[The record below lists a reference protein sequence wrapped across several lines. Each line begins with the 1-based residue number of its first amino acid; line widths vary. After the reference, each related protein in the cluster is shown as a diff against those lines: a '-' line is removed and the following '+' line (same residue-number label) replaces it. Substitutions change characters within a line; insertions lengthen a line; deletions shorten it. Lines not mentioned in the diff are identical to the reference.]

1 MYENELEDI
10 IEAVNEMKAQKRAQD
25 LAVQQEGA
33 VNANGAEAEAQASQ
47 DALSPASFAP
57 DPIASGALNSTS
69 APDIASSNA
78 QNFTS
83 LDTKNSTS
91 RFVSSDALNSALDR
105 YRSSSMASKSSAP
118 TSVEFAADATLKKSV
133 VKDENFT
140 FSSEENFK
148 NSDLAGGEN
157 SVTSVSLGGENFIYP
172 ASASSKNSTNSTF
185 ANDEILKSFAA
196 KFDESL
202 RDLSGIA
209 GEIYDSL
216 GSDMNGFVSTQS
228 RDANM
233 VQNSVKS
240 KDFELALNSTDD
252 DSQSEQDLTPRILG
266 AHFKELRNDD
276 FGPGSDFKENEAD
289 DYFGTAHSKKQDL
302 ASLQAQN
309 SAALEIRNA
318 ATRQQNF
325 VSQPQNFTI
334 PGVRDDELATPQL
347 RNSAAQDMQAESF
360 ASYGAQNSALHQP
373 EEARHLGAARQ
384 PQVGDKSKYLTNA
397 DFKISSEAEFLSA
410 IKERIL
416 VLFEG
421 LNAFEKGDLNARVEL
436 NLKFMEF
443 LLASIE
449 NRLENL
455 SK

>member
-25 LAVQQEGA
+25 LAAQQEGA
-33 VNANGAEAEAQASQ
+33 VNANSAEAEAQASQ
-47 DALSPASFAP
+47 DALSPASFTP
-57 DPIASGALNSTS
+57 DPIASGALNSAS
-69 APDIASSNA
+69 ALDIASSNA

-105 YRSSSMASKSSAP
+105 SNALARKSSAP
-118 TSVEFAADATLKKSV
+118 SGVEFAADATLKKSA

-148 NSDLAGGEN
+148 NSDLTGGQN
-157 SVTSVSLGGENFIYP
+157 SAASASLNGENFKNS
-172 ASASSKNSTNSTF
+172 ASASGKNSANSTF
-185 ANDEILKSFAA
+185 ANDEILKNSAA
-196 KFDESL
+196 KFDESF

-216 GSDMNGFVSTQS
+216 GSDMNGFASPQS

-233 VQNSVKS
+233 AQSSSES
-240 KDFELALNSTDD
+240 KDFELVLNSTDD

-266 AHFKELRNDD
+266 AHFKELSNDD

-289 DYFGTAHSKKQDL
+289 DYFGTTYSKKQDFS
-302 ASLQAQN
+302 SLQAQN
-309 SAALEIRNA
+309 SVALNIRNA
-318 ATRQQNF
+318 AVQQQNF
-325 VSQPQNFTI
+325 VSQPQNFTM

-347 RNSAAQDMQAESF
+347 RNSAKQDMQAGGF
-360 ASYGAQNSALHQP
+360 ASYGAQNSATCQP

-384 PQVGDKSKYLTNA
+384 AGYKSKYLANA

>member
-25 LAVQQEGA
+25 LAVQQERA
-33 VNANGAEAEAQASQ
+33 ANVNSAEAEAQASQ
-47 DALSPASFAP
+47 DTLSPASFTP
-57 DPIASGALNSTS
+57 DPIASGALNFAS
-69 APDIASSNA
+69 APNIASSNA

-91 RFVSSDALNSALDR
+91 RLVSSDALNSALDR
-105 YRSSSMASKSSAP
+105 SNPMASKSSAP
-118 TSVEFAADATLKKSV
+118 SGAEFAVDATLKKSAA
-133 VKDENFT
+133 KDENFT
-140 FSSEENFK
+140 FSGEENFK
-148 NSDLAGGEN
+148 NSDLTSSEN
-157 SVTSVSLGGENFIYP
+157 SVASVSLNGENFINS
-172 ASASSKNSTNSTF
+172 ASASGKNSTNSTF
-185 ANDEILKSFAA
+185 ASDEILKSSAA
-196 KFDESL
+196 KFDESF

-216 GSDMNGFVSTQS
+216 GSDMNGFASPQS
-228 RDANM
+228 RDASIA
-233 VQNSVKS
+233 QSSAES

-252 DSQSEQDLTPRILG
+252 GFQSKQDLTPRILG
-266 AHFKELRNDD
+266 AHFKELSNDD
-276 FGPGSDFKENEAD
+276 FGPGSDFKENEVD
-289 DYFGTAHSKKQDL
+289 DYFSTAHSKKQDFS
-302 ASLQAQN
+302 SLQAQN
-309 SAALEIRNA
+309 SAALNIHNA
-318 ATRQQNF
+318 AVQQQNF

-347 RNSAAQDMQAESF
+347 RNSAAQDMQAGSF
-360 ASYGAQNSALHQP
+360 ASSGAKNSAVRQP

-384 PQVGDKSKYLTNA
+384 AGDKSKYLANA

>member
-25 LAVQQEGA
+25 LAAQQEGA
-33 VNANGAEAEAQASQ
+33 VNANSAEAEAQTSQ
-47 DALSPASFAP
+47 YALSPTSFAP
-57 DPIASGALNSTS
+57 VPIAPDALNSIS
-69 APDIASSNA
+69 APDIASPNA

-83 LDTKNSTS
+83 LDTKNFTS
-91 RFVSSDALNSALDR
+91 RFVSSDALNSSLDR
-105 YRSSSMASKSSAP
+105 SNALARRNSAHSS
-118 TSVEFAADATLKKSV
+118 TEFAADATLKKSA

-140 FSSEENFK
+140 FFSEENFK

-157 SVTSVSLGGENFIYP
+157 SVASVSLNGENFINST
-172 ASASSKNSTNSTF
+172 SASSKDSANSTF
-185 ANDEILKSFAA
+185 ANDGILKSSAA
-196 KFDESL
+196 KFDESF

-216 GSDMNGFVSTQS
+216 GSDMNGFASPQS
-228 RDANM
+228 RDASIA
-233 VQNSVKS
+233 QSSAES

-252 DSQSEQDLTPRILG
+252 DSQSKQDLTPRILG
-266 AHFKELRNDD
+266 AHFKELSNDN

-325 VSQPQNFTI
+325 VSQSQNFTM
-334 PGVRDDELATPQL
+334 PGVRGDELATPQL
-347 RNSAAQDMQAESF
+347 RNSTAQDMQAGGF
-360 ASYGAQNSALHQP
+360 ASSGAKNSATCHP
-373 EEARHLGAARQ
+373 EAARHLGAARQ
-384 PQVGDKSKYLTNA
+384 AGDKSKYLANT

>member
-10 IEAVNEMKAQKRAQD
+10 IEAVNEMKVQKRAQD

-33 VNANGAEAEAQASQ
+33 VNASSTEAGSQASQ

-57 DPIASGALNSTS
+57 DPIAPDALNSTS
-69 APDIASSNA
+69 APDIASSNV

-91 RFVSSDALNSALDR
+91 RFVSSDALNSTLDCSNFM
-105 YRSSSMASKSSAP
+105 SSNSSAP
-118 TSVEFAADATLKKSV
+118 SGAEFAADTILKKSA

-140 FSSEENFK
+140 FSGEENFK
-148 NSDLAGGEN
+148 NSDLTSSEN
-157 SVTSVSLGGENFIYP
+157 SVVSVSLNGGNFINSI
-172 ASASSKNSTNSTF
+172 SASGKNFANTTF
-185 ANDEILKSFAA
+185 ANDEILKSSAA
-196 KFDESL
+196 KFDESF

-216 GSDMNGFVSTQS
+216 GSDMNGFISPQS
-228 RDANM
+228 RDTSIPRSSA
-233 VQNSVKS
+233 KS

-252 DSQSEQDLTPRILG
+252 DSQSKQDLTPRILG
-266 AHFKELRNDD
+266 AYFKELSNDD
-276 FGPGSDFKENEAD
+276 FGPGSDFKENEVD
-289 DYFGTAHSKKQDL
+289 DYFSTAHSKKQDL

-309 SAALEIRNA
+309 FAALEIRNA
-318 ATRQQNF
+318 AVQQQNF
-325 VSQPQNFTI
+325 VSQPQNFTT
-334 PGVRDDELATPQL
+334 PEVRDDELATPQL
-347 RNSAAQDMQAESF
+347 RNSAKQDVQAGSF
-360 ASYGAQNSALHQP
+360 ASYGAQNSALRQP

-384 PQVGDKSKYLTNA
+384 AGDKSKYLANT

>member
-10 IEAVNEMKAQKRAQD
+10 IEAVNEMKVQKRAQD

-33 VNANGAEAEAQASQ
+33 VNASSTEAGSQASQ

-57 DPIASGALNSTS
+57 DPIAPDALNSTS
-69 APDIASSNA
+69 APDIASSNV

-91 RFVSSDALNSALDR
+91 RFVSSDALNSTLD
-105 YRSSSMASKSSAP
+105 YSNSMASKSS
-118 TSVEFAADATLKKSV
+118 TYSSTEFAADTILKKSA

-140 FSSEENFK
+140 FSGEENFK
-148 NSDLAGGEN
+148 NSDLTSSEN
-157 SVTSVSLGGENFIYP
+157 SVVSVSLNGGNFINSI
-172 ASASSKNSTNSTF
+172 SASGKNSTNSTF
-185 ANDEILKSFAA
+185 INDEILKSSAA

-216 GSDMNGFVSTQS
+216 GSDMNGFASPQS
-228 RDANM
+228 RDASIA
-233 VQNSVKS
+233 QSSAES

-266 AHFKELRNDD
+266 AHFKELSNDD
-276 FGPGSDFKENEAD
+276 FGPGSDFKENEVD
-289 DYFGTAHSKKQDL
+289 DYFSTAHSKKQDL

-309 SAALEIRNA
+309 SAALNIRNA
-318 ATRQQNF
+318 AVQQQNF
-325 VSQPQNFTI
+325 VSQPQNFTT
-334 PGVRDDELATPQL
+334 PRVRGDELATPQL
-347 RNSAAQDMQAESF
+347 RNSAKQDMQAGSL
-360 ASYGAQNSALHQP
+360 ASSGAQNSALRQP

-384 PQVGDKSKYLTNA
+384 AGDKSKYLANA

-421 LNAFEKGDLNARVEL
+421 LNAFDRGDLNARVEL

>member
-25 LAVQQEGA
+25 LTAQQERA
-33 VNANGAEAEAQASQ
+33 ANANSAEAEAQASQ
-47 DALSPASFAP
+47 DALSPTSFAP
-57 DPIASGALNSTS
+57 DPIAPDALNSTS

-83 LDTKNSTS
+83 LDTKNFTS
-91 RFVSSDALNSALDR
+91 RFVSSDALNSAFDH
-105 YRSSSMASKSSAP
+105 SNSMASKSSAP
-118 TSVEFAADATLKKSV
+118 SSVEFAADATLKKSA

-148 NSDLAGGEN
+148 NFDLAGGQN
-157 SVTSVSLGGENFIYP
+157 SVASVSLGGENFI
-172 ASASSKNSTNSTF
+172 NSTSTSGKDSANSTF
-185 ANDEILKSFAA
+185 ANDGILKSSVA
-196 KFDESL
+196 KFDESF

-216 GSDMNGFVSTQS
+216 GSDMSGFVSPQS
-228 RDANM
+228 RDASM
-233 VQNSVKS
+233 AQSSAES

-266 AHFKELRNDD
+266 ARFKELSNDD
-276 FGPGSDFKENEAD
+276 FGPGSDFKENEAN
-289 DYFGTAHSKKQDL
+289 DYFGTAHSKKQDFS
-302 ASLQAQN
+302 SLQAQN
-309 SAALEIRNA
+309 SAALNIRNVA
-318 ATRQQNF
+318 AQQQNF
-325 VSQPQNFTI
+325 VSQPQNFTMS
-334 PGVRDDELATPQL
+334 GVRGDELATPQL
-347 RNSAAQDMQAESF
+347 RNSAKQDMQAGSF
-360 ASYGAQNSALHQP
+360 ASYGAKNSATCQP

-384 PQVGDKSKYLTNA
+384 PQAGDKSKYLANA

-421 LNAFEKGDLNARVEL
+421 LNAFDRGDLNARVEL

>member
-47 DALSPASFAP
+47 DALSPASFTP

-91 RFVSSDALNSALDR
+91 RFVSSDALNSAFDH
-105 YRSSSMASKSSAP
+105 SNPMASNSSTP
-118 TSVEFAADATLKKSV
+118 SSVEFAADATLKKSAA
-133 VKDENFT
+133 KDENFT

-148 NSDLAGGEN
+148 NSDLTGGQN
-157 SVTSVSLGGENFIYP
+157 SAASASLNGENFKNS
-172 ASASSKNSTNSTF
+172 ASASGKDSVNTAF
-185 ANDEILKSFAA
+185 ASDEILKSSAA
-196 KFDESL
+196 KFDESF

-216 GSDMNGFVSTQS
+216 GSDMNGFASPQS
-228 RDANM
+228 RDASIA
-233 VQNSVKS
+233 QSSAES

-266 AHFKELRNDD
+266 AHFKELSNDD
-276 FGPGSDFKENEAD
+276 FGPGSDFKESEAD

-318 ATRQQNF
+318 AVQQQNF
-325 VSQPQNFTI
+325 VSQPQNFTM
-334 PGVRDDELATPQL
+334 PEARDHELATPQL
-347 RNSAAQDMQAESF
+347 RNSAAQDMQAGSL
-360 ASYGAQNSALHQP
+360 ASSGAQNSAVRQL

-384 PQVGDKSKYLTNA
+384 AGDKSKYLANA

-421 LNAFEKGDLNARVEL
+421 LNAFDRGDLNARVEL

>member
-25 LAVQQEGA
+25 LVAQQEGA
-33 VNANGAEAEAQASQ
+33 VNANSTETGAQASQ

-57 DPIASGALNSTS
+57 DPIAPDALNSAS

-105 YRSSSMASKSSAP
+105 SNALARKSSAP
-118 TSVEFAADATLKKSV
+118 SSAEFTADATLKKSAA
-133 VKDENFT
+133 KDENFT

-148 NSDLAGGEN
+148 NSDLTSSEN
-157 SVTSVSLGGENFIYP
+157 SVASVSLNGENFIN
-172 ASASSKNSTNSTF
+172 STSTSGKNSTNSTF
-185 ANDEILKSFAA
+185 ASDEILKSSAA
-196 KFDESL
+196 KFDESF

-216 GSDMNGFVSTQS
+216 GSDMNGFISPQS
-228 RDANM
+228 RNASM
-233 VQNSVKS
+233 AQSSAKS

-266 AHFKELRNDD
+266 AHFKELSNDD
-276 FGPGSDFKENEAD
+276 LGSGSDFKKNEVD
-289 DYFGTAHSKKQDL
+289 DYFSAAHSKKQDL

-309 SAALEIRNA
+309 SVALNIRNA
-318 ATRQQNF
+318 AVQQQNF
-325 VSQPQNFTI
+325 VSQPQNFTM
-334 PGVRDDELATPQL
+334 PGVRDDEFAMPQL
-347 RNSAAQDMQAESF
+347 HNSAAQDMQAGSF
-360 ASYGAQNSALHQP
+360 ASSGALNSAVRQP

-384 PQVGDKSKYLTNA
+384 PQAGDKSKYLANT

-421 LNAFEKGDLNARVEL
+421 LNAFDQGDLNARMEL

>member
-25 LAVQQEGA
+25 LAVQQERA
-33 VNANGAEAEAQASQ
+33 ANANSAEAEAQASQ
-47 DALSPASFAP
+47 DTLSPASFTP
-57 DPIASGALNSTS
+57 DPIASGALNSAS
-69 APDIASSNA
+69 APNITSSNA

-83 LDTKNSTS
+83 LNTKNSTS
-91 RFVSSDALNSALDR
+91 RFVSSDALNSTLDR
-105 YRSSSMASKSSAP
+105 SNALARKSSAP
-118 TSVEFAADATLKKSV
+118 SSAEFAADATLKKSA

-148 NSDLAGGEN
+148 NFDLAGGQN
-157 SVTSVSLGGENFIYP
+157 SVASVSLNGENFIN
-172 ASASSKNSTNSTF
+172 STSTNSTF
-185 ANDEILKSFAA
+185 ASEEILKSSAA

-216 GSDMNGFVSTQS
+216 GSDMNGFVSPQS
-228 RDANM
+228 QDANIA
-233 VQNSVKS
+233 QSSAES

-252 DSQSEQDLTPRILG
+252 DSQSKQDLTPRILG
-266 AHFKELRNDD
+266 AHFKELSNDD

-289 DYFGTAHSKKQDL
+289 DYFGTAHYKKQDFS
-302 ASLQAQN
+302 SLQAQN
-309 SAALEIRNA
+309 SVPLNIRNV

-325 VSQPQNFTI
+325 VSQSQNFTM
-334 PGVRDDELATPQL
+334 PGVRGDELATPQL
-347 RNSAAQDMQAESF
+347 RNSAKQDVQAGGF
-360 ASYGAQNSALHQP
+360 ASYGAQNSAMRQP
-373 EEARHLGAARQ
+373 EAARHPGAARQ
-384 PQVGDKSKYLTNA
+384 AGDKSKYLANA

>member
-10 IEAVNEMKAQKRAQD
+10 IEAVNEMKAQKRVQD

-33 VNANGAEAEAQASQ
+33 TNANGAEVEAQ
-47 DALSPASFAP
+47 DALSPASFVP

-91 RFVSSDALNSALDR
+91 RFVPSDDLNSALDR
-105 YRSSSMASKSSAP
+105 SNALARKNSAP
-118 TSVEFAADATLKKSV
+118 SGTEFTADATLKKSAA
-133 VKDENFT
+133 KDENFT
-140 FSSEENFK
+140 FSGEENFK
-148 NSDLAGGEN
+148 NSDLTGGQN
-157 SVTSVSLGGENFIYP
+157 SAASASLNGENFKNS
-172 ASASSKNSTNSTF
+172 ASASGKDSVNTAF
-185 ANDEILKSFAA
+185 ANDEILKSSAA

-216 GSDMNGFVSTQS
+216 GSDMNGFASPQS
-228 RDANM
+228 RDASIA
-233 VQNSVKS
+233 QSSAES

-252 DSQSEQDLTPRILG
+252 DSQSKQDLTPRILG
-266 AHFKELRNDD
+266 AHFKELSNDD

-318 ATRQQNF
+318 AAQQQNF
-325 VSQPQNFTI
+325 VSQPQNFTM
-334 PGVRDDELATPQL
+334 PEARDDELATPQL
-347 RNSAAQDMQAESF
+347 RNSAAQDMQARSF
-360 ASYGAQNSALHQP
+360 ASSDAQNSAVRQP
-373 EEARHLGAARQ
+373 EAARHLGAARQ
-384 PQVGDKSKYLTNA
+384 ASDKSKYLANA

-421 LNAFEKGDLNARVEL
+421 LNAFDRGDLNARVEL

>member
-10 IEAVNEMKAQKRAQD
+10 IEAVNEMKAQKRVQD

-47 DALSPASFAP
+47 DALSPASFAL

-69 APDIASSNA
+69 APYIASPNA

-91 RFVSSDALNSALDR
+91 RFVSSDALNSTIDR
-105 YRSSSMASKSSAP
+105 SNFMAGDSSAP
-118 TSVEFAADATLKKSV
+118 SSAEFAADATLKKSA

-157 SVTSVSLGGENFIYP
+157 SVASVSLNGENFINSI
-172 ASASSKNSTNSTF
+172 SASGKNSTNSTF
-185 ANDEILKSFAA
+185 TNDEILKSSAV
-196 KFDESL
+196 KFDESF

-216 GSDMNGFVSTQS
+216 GSDMNGFASPQS
-228 RDANM
+228 RDASIA
-233 VQNSVKS
+233 QSSVKS

-252 DSQSEQDLTPRILG
+252 DSQSEQDLTPCILG
-266 AHFKELRNDD
+266 AHFKELSNDD
-276 FGPGSDFKENEAD
+276 FGPGSDFKENEVD
-289 DYFGTAHSKKQDL
+289 DYFSTAHSKKQDF

-309 SAALEIRNA
+309 SAALNIRNA
-318 ATRQQNF
+318 AAQQQNF
-325 VSQPQNFTI
+325 VSQPQNFTM
-334 PGVRDDELATPQL
+334 PEARDDELATPQL
-347 RNSAAQDMQAESF
+347 RNSAAQDMQAGSL
-360 ASYGAQNSALHQP
+360 ASYGAKNSATCHP
-373 EEARHLGAARQ
+373 EAVRHLEAARQ
-384 PQVGDKSKYLTNA
+384 PQAGYKSKYLANA

>member
-25 LAVQQEGA
+25 LTAQQEGA
-33 VNANGAEAEAQASQ
+33 VNANSAEAEAQTSQ
-47 DALSPASFAP
+47 YALSPASFAQ
-57 DPIASGALNSTS
+57 DPIASGALNSAS

-91 RFVSSDALNSALDR
+91 RFVSSDALNSAFDH
-105 YRSSSMASKSSAP
+105 SNPMASKGSAPSSA
-118 TSVEFAADATLKKSV
+118 EFAADATLKKSAA
-133 VKDENFT
+133 KDENFT

-148 NSDLAGGEN
+148 NSDLAGGQN
-157 SVTSVSLGGENFIYP
+157 SVASVSLNGGNFINSI
-172 ASASSKNSTNSTF
+172 SASGKNSTNSTF
-185 ANDEILKSFAA
+185 INDEILKSSAA
-196 KFDESL
+196 KFDESF

-216 GSDMNGFVSTQS
+216 GSDMNGFVSPQS
-228 RDANM
+228 RDTSMA
-233 VQNSVKS
+233 QSSAES

-252 DSQSEQDLTPRILG
+252 DSQGEQDLTPRILG
-266 AHFKELRNDD
+266 AHFKELSNDD
-276 FGPGSDFKENEAD
+276 FGPGSDFKESEAD

-309 SAALEIRNA
+309 SAALNIRNVA
-318 ATRQQNF
+318 ARQQNF

-334 PGVRDDELATPQL
+334 PEARDDEFATSQL
-347 RNSAAQDMQAESF
+347 RNSAAQDMQAGSF
-360 ASYGAQNSALHQP
+360 ASYGAKNYALHQP

-384 PQVGDKSKYLTNA
+384 AGDKSKYLANT

>member
-10 IEAVNEMKAQKRAQD
+10 IEAVNEMKAQRRAQD
-25 LAVQQEGA
+25 LVAQQEGA
-33 VNANGAEAEAQASQ
+33 ANANSAEAEAQ
-47 DALSPASFAP
+47 DALSPASFTP
-57 DPIASGALNSTS
+57 DPIAPDALNSTS
-69 APDIASSNA
+69 APNIASSNA

-83 LDTKNSTS
+83 SDTKNSTS
-91 RFVSSDALNSALDR
+91 RFVSSDALNSVLYR
-105 YRSSSMASKSSAP
+105 YRSSSMASKSSASS
-118 TSVEFAADATLKKSV
+118 SVKFAADATLKKSAA
-133 VKDENFT
+133 KDENFT

-148 NSDLAGGEN
+148 NSDLAGGQN
-157 SVTSVSLGGENFIYP
+157 SVVSVSLNGGNFINSI
-172 ASASSKNSTNSTF
+172 SASGKNSTNSTF
-185 ANDEILKSFAA
+185 INDEILKSSAA

-216 GSDMNGFVSTQS
+216 GSDMNGFASPQS
-228 RDANM
+228 RDASIA
-233 VQNSVKS
+233 QSSAES
-240 KDFELALNSTDD
+240 KDFELALNSTND
-252 DSQSEQDLTPRILG
+252 DSQSKQDLTPRILG
-266 AHFKELRNDD
+266 AHFKELSNDD
-276 FGPGSDFKENEAD
+276 FGPGSDFKENEVD
-289 DYFGTAHSKKQDL
+289 DYFSTAHSKKQDL

-309 SAALEIRNA
+309 SAALNIRNVA
-318 ATRQQNF
+318 ARQQNF
-325 VSQPQNFTI
+325 VSQPQNFTM
-334 PGVRDDELATPQL
+334 PEARDDELATPQL
-347 RNSAAQDMQAESF
+347 CNSAAQDMQAGSF
-360 ASYGAQNSALHQP
+360 VSSGAKNSATCHP
-373 EEARHLGAARQ
+373 EAVRHFGAARQ
-384 PQVGDKSKYLTNA
+384 PQAGYKSKYLANA

>member
-25 LAVQQEGA
+25 LTAQQEGA
-33 VNANGAEAEAQASQ
+33 ANANSAEAEAQTSQ
-47 DALSPASFAP
+47 YALSPISFAP
-57 DPIASGALNSTS
+57 DLIAPDALNSTF

-83 LDTKNSTS
+83 LNTKNSTS
-91 RFVSSDALNSALDR
+91 RFVSSDALNSAFDH
-105 YRSSSMASKSSAP
+105 SNSMASKSSTYSSA
-118 TSVEFAADATLKKSV
+118 EFTADATLKKSA

-148 NSDLAGGEN
+148 NSDLAGGQN
-157 SVTSVSLGGENFIYP
+157 SAASASPNGENFKNS
-172 ASASSKNSTNSTF
+172 ASASGKNSANSTF
-185 ANDEILKSFAA
+185 ANDGILKSSAA
-196 KFDESL
+196 KFDESF

-216 GSDMNGFVSTQS
+216 GSDMNGFISPQS
-228 RDANM
+228 RDASIA
-233 VQNSVKS
+233 QSSVES
-240 KDFELALNSTDD
+240 KDLELALNSTDD
-252 DSQSEQDLTPRILG
+252 DSQSKQDLTPRILG
-266 AHFKELRNDD
+266 AHFKELSNDD
-276 FGPGSDFKENEAD
+276 FGPGSDFKESEAD

-318 ATRQQNF
+318 AVQQQNF
-325 VSQPQNFTI
+325 VSQPQNFTM
-334 PGVRDDELATPQL
+334 PEARDDELATPQL
-347 RNSAAQDMQAESF
+347 RNSAKQDVQAGSF
-360 ASYGAQNSALHQP
+360 ASSGAKNSALHQP
-373 EEARHLGAARQ
+373 EEAGHLGAARQ
-384 PQVGDKSKYLTNA
+384 AGDKSKYLTNA

>member
-10 IEAVNEMKAQKRAQD
+10 IEAVNEMKAQKRVQD

-33 VNANGAEAEAQASQ
+33 ANANSAEAEAQASQ
-47 DALSPASFAP
+47 DALSPASFAL

-91 RFVSSDALNSALDR
+91 RFVSSDALNFTLDR
-105 YRSSSMASKSSAP
+105 SNFMAGGSSAP
-118 TSVEFAADATLKKSV
+118 SSVEFAADATLKKSV
-133 VKDENFT
+133 AKDENFT

-148 NSDLAGGEN
+148 NSDLTSSEN
-157 SVTSVSLGGENFIYP
+157 SVVSVSLNGGNFINSI
-172 ASASSKNSTNSTF
+172 SASGKDSVNTAF
-185 ANDEILKSFAA
+185 ASDEILKSSTA
-196 KFDESL
+196 KFDESF

-216 GSDMNGFVSTQS
+216 GSDMNGFASPQS
-228 RDANM
+228 RDASIA
-233 VQNSVKS
+233 QSSAES

-266 AHFKELRNDD
+266 AHFKELSNDD
-276 FGPGSDFKENEAD
+276 FGPGFDFKENEAD

-318 ATRQQNF
+318 AARQQNF

-334 PGVRDDELATPQL
+334 PGVRDDELARPQL

-360 ASYGAQNSALHQP
+360 ASYGAKNSATRQP
-373 EEARHLGAARQ
+373 EAARHLGAARQ
-384 PQVGDKSKYLTNA
+384 AGDKSKYLANA

>member
-10 IEAVNEMKAQKRAQD
+10 IEAVNEMKAQRRAQD
-25 LAVQQEGA
+25 LVAQQEGA
-33 VNANGAEAEAQASQ
+33 ANANSAEAEAQASQ
-47 DALSPASFAP
+47 YALSPASFAP
-57 DPIASGALNSTS
+57 DPIAPDALNSTS
-69 APDIASSNA
+69 VPDIASSNA
-78 QNFTS
+78 QNV
-83 LDTKNSTS
+83 TS
-91 RFVSSDALNSALDR
+91 RFVSSDALNSAFDH
-105 YRSSSMASKSSAP
+105 SNSMASKSS
-118 TSVEFAADATLKKSV
+118 TYSSTEFAADATLKKSA

-157 SVTSVSLGGENFIYP
+157 SVASVSLNGENFINST
-172 ASASSKNSTNSTF
+172 SASSKDSANSTF
-185 ANDEILKSFAA
+185 ANDGILKSSAA
-196 KFDESL
+196 KFDESF

-216 GSDMNGFVSTQS
+216 GSDMNGFASPQS
-228 RDANM
+228 RDASIA
-233 VQNSVKS
+233 QSSAES

-252 DSQSEQDLTPRILG
+252 DSQSKQDLTPRILG
-266 AHFKELRNDD
+266 AHFKELSNDN

-309 SAALEIRNA
+309 SAALNIRNVA
-318 ATRQQNF
+318 SQQQNF
-325 VSQPQNFTI
+325 VSQSQNFTM
-334 PGVRDDELATPQL
+334 PGVRGDELATPQL
-347 RNSAAQDMQAESF
+347 RNSTAQDMQAGGF
-360 ASYGAQNSALHQP
+360 ASSGAKNSATCHP
-373 EEARHLGAARQ
+373 EAARHLGAARQ
-384 PQVGDKSKYLTNA
+384 AGDKSKYLANT

>member
-25 LAVQQEGA
+25 LAAQQEGA
-33 VNANGAEAEAQASQ
+33 VNANSAEAEAQTSQ
-47 DALSPASFAP
+47 YALSPTSFAP
-57 DPIASGALNSTS
+57 VPIAPDALNSIS
-69 APDIASSNA
+69 APDIASPNA

-83 LDTKNSTS
+83 LDTKNFTS
-91 RFVSSDALNSALDR
+91 RFVSSDALNSTLDR
-105 YRSSSMASKSSAP
+105 SNALARRNSAHSS
-118 TSVEFAADATLKKSV
+118 TEFAADATLKKSA

-140 FSSEENFK
+140 FFSEENFK
-148 NSDLAGGEN
+148 NSDLTGGQN
-157 SVTSVSLGGENFIYP
+157 SAASASPNGENFKNS
-172 ASASSKNSTNSTF
+172 ASASGKDSANSTF
-185 ANDEILKSFAA
+185 ANDEILKSSAA
-196 KFDESL
+196 KFDESF

-216 GSDMNGFVSTQS
+216 GSDMNGFVSAQS

-233 VQNSVKS
+233 AQSSAES
-240 KDFELALNSTDD
+240 KDFELALNSADD

-266 AHFKELRNDD
+266 AHFKELSNDD
-276 FGPGSDFKENEAD
+276 FGSGSDFKENEAD
-289 DYFGTAHSKKQDL
+289 DYFGTAHSKKQDFS
-302 ASLQAQN
+302 SLQAQN
-309 SAALEIRNA
+309 SAVLNIRNV
-318 ATRQQNF
+318 ATQQQNF
-325 VSQPQNFTI
+325 VSQSQNFTM
-334 PGVRDDELATPQL
+334 PGVRGDELATPQL
-347 RNSAAQDMQAESF
+347 RNSTAQDMQAGGF

-384 PQVGDKSKYLTNA
+384 AGDKSKYLANA

>member
-10 IEAVNEMKAQKRAQD
+10 IEAVNEMKAQKRTQD
-25 LAVQQEGA
+25 LAAQQERA
-33 VNANGAEAEAQASQ
+33 ANANSAEAEAQASQ
-47 DALSPASFAP
+47 DALSPTSFAP
-57 DPIASGALNSTS
+57 DPIAPDALNSTS
-69 APDIASSNA
+69 APNIASSNA

-83 LDTKNSTS
+83 LDTKNFTS
-91 RFVSSDALNSALDR
+91 RFVSSDALNSAFDH
-105 YRSSSMASKSSAP
+105 SNSMASKSS
-118 TSVEFAADATLKKSV
+118 TYSSTEFAADATLKKSA

-157 SVTSVSLGGENFIYP
+157 SVASVSLNGENFINST
-172 ASASSKNSTNSTF
+172 SASSKDSANSTF
-185 ANDEILKSFAA
+185 ANDGILKSSAA
-196 KFDESL
+196 KFDESF

-216 GSDMNGFVSTQS
+216 GSDMNGFASPQS
-228 RDANM
+228 RDASIA
-233 VQNSVKS
+233 QSSAES

-252 DSQSEQDLTPRILG
+252 DSQSKQDLTPRILG
-266 AHFKELRNDD
+266 AHFKELSNDN

-325 VSQPQNFTI
+325 VSQSQNFTM
-334 PGVRDDELATPQL
+334 PGVRGDELATPQL
-347 RNSAAQDMQAESF
+347 RNSTAQDMQAGGF
-360 ASYGAQNSALHQP
+360 ASSGAKNSATCHP
-373 EEARHLGAARQ
+373 EAARHLGAARQ
-384 PQVGDKSKYLTNA
+384 AGDKSKYLANT

>member
-33 VNANGAEAEAQASQ
+33 VNANSAEAEAQ

-91 RFVSSDALNSALDR
+91 RLVSSDALNSAFDH
-105 YRSSSMASKSSAP
+105 SNSMASKSSAP
-118 TSVEFAADATLKKSV
+118 SSAEFAADATLKKSAA
-133 VKDENFT
+133 KDENFT
-140 FSSEENFK
+140 FSGEENFK
-148 NSDLAGGEN
+148 NSDLAGGQN
-157 SVTSVSLGGENFIYP
+157 SVASVSLNGENFINS
-172 ASASSKNSTNSTF
+172 ASASSKDSANSTF
-185 ANDEILKSFAA
+185 ANDGILKSSAA
-196 KFDESL
+196 KFDESF

-216 GSDMNGFVSTQS
+216 GSDMNGFVSPQS
-228 RDANM
+228 RDASIA
-233 VQNSVKS
+233 QSSAES

-252 DSQSEQDLTPRILG
+252 DSQSKQDLTPRILG

-334 PGVRDDELATPQL
+334 PEARDHELATPQL
-347 RNSAAQDMQAESF
+347 RNSAVQDMQAGSF
-360 ASYGAQNSALHQP
+360 ASYGAKNSAVRQP

-384 PQVGDKSKYLTNA
+384 AGDKSKYIANA

>member
-10 IEAVNEMKAQKRAQD
+10 IEAVNEMKAQKRVQD

-33 VNANGAEAEAQASQ
+33 VNASSTEAGSQASQ

-57 DPIASGALNSTS
+57 DPIAPDALNSTS

-83 LDTKNSTS
+83 SDTKNSTS
-91 RFVSSDALNSALDR
+91 RFVSSNALNSALDR
-105 YRSSSMASKSSAP
+105 SNALARKNSAP
-118 TSVEFAADATLKKSV
+118 SGAEFAADATLKKSAA
-133 VKDENFT
+133 KDENFT
-140 FSSEENFK
+140 FSGEENFK
-148 NSDLAGGEN
+148 NSDLAGGKN
-157 SVTSVSLGGENFIYP
+157 SVASVSLNGENFINS
-172 ASASSKNSTNSTF
+172 ASASGKDSANTAF
-185 ANDEILKSFAA
+185 ANDEILKSSAA
-196 KFDESL
+196 KFDESF

-216 GSDMNGFVSTQS
+216 GSDMNGFVSPQS
-228 RDANM
+228 RDASIA
-233 VQNSVKS
+233 QSSAES

-252 DSQSEQDLTPRILG
+252 GSQSEQDLTPRILG

-276 FGPGSDFKENEAD
+276 FGSGSDFKENEVD
-289 DYFGTAHSKKQDL
+289 DYFSTAHSKKQDL

-309 SAALEIRNA
+309 SAALNIRNVA
-318 ATRQQNF
+318 AHQQNF

-334 PGVRDDELATPQL
+334 PGMRDDELATPQL
-347 RNSAAQDMQAESF
+347 RNSAVQDMQAGSF
-360 ASYGAQNSALHQP
+360 ASYGAQNSAVRQP

-384 PQVGDKSKYLTNA
+384 AGDKSKYLTNA

>member
-25 LAVQQEGA
+25 LAVQQEWA
-33 VNANGAEAEAQASQ
+33 VNANSAEAGSQTSQ

-105 YRSSSMASKSSAP
+105 SNAFARKSSAP
-118 TSVEFAADATLKKSV
+118 SGTEFAADATLKKSA

-148 NSDLAGGEN
+148 DSDLAGGQN
-157 SVTSVSLGGENFIYP
+157 SVVSVSLNGENFIN
-172 ASASSKNSTNSTF
+172 SASVSSKDSANTTLT
-185 ANDEILKSFAA
+185 NDEILKSSAA
-196 KFDESL
+196 KFDENL

-216 GSDMNGFVSTQS
+216 GSDMNGFASPQS
-228 RDANM
+228 RDASIA
-233 VQNSVKS
+233 QSSAES

-266 AHFKELRNDD
+266 AHFKELSNDD
-276 FGPGSDFKENEAD
+276 FGSGSDFKENEVD
-289 DYFGTAHSKKQDL
+289 DYFGAAHSKKQDL

-309 SAALEIRNA
+309 YAALEIRNA
-318 ATRQQNF
+318 AVQQQNF
-325 VSQPQNFTI
+325 VSQPQNFTM
-334 PGVRDDELATPQL
+334 PEARDHELAMPQL
-347 RNSAAQDMQAESF
+347 RNSTAQDMQAGSF
-360 ASYGAQNSALHQP
+360 ASYGAQNSATCHP
-373 EEARHLGAARQ
+373 EAVRHFGAARQ
-384 PQVGDKSKYLTNA
+384 AGYKSKYLANA

>member
-25 LAVQQEGA
+25 LAAQQEGA
-33 VNANGAEAEAQASQ
+33 VNANSAEAEAQASQ
-47 DALSPASFAP
+47 YALSPTSFAP
-57 DPIASGALNSTS
+57 VPIAPDALNSIS
-69 APDIASSNA
+69 APDIASPNA

-83 LDTKNSTS
+83 LNTKNFTS
-91 RFVSSDALNSALDR
+91 RFVSSDALNSTLDR
-105 YRSSSMASKSSAP
+105 SNALARRNSAHSS
-118 TSVEFAADATLKKSV
+118 TEFAADATLKKSA

-140 FSSEENFK
+140 FFSEENFK
-148 NSDLAGGEN
+148 NSDLTGGQN
-157 SVTSVSLGGENFIYP
+157 SAASASPNGENFKNS
-172 ASASSKNSTNSTF
+172 ASASGKDSANSTF
-185 ANDEILKSFAA
+185 ANDEILKSSAA
-196 KFDESL
+196 KFDESF

-216 GSDMNGFVSTQS
+216 GSDMNGFVSPQS

-233 VQNSVKS
+233 AQSSAES

-266 AHFKELRNDD
+266 AHFKELSNDD

-384 PQVGDKSKYLTNA
+384 AGDKSKYLANA

>member
-10 IEAVNEMKAQKRAQD
+10 IEAVNEMKAQKRAQN
-25 LAVQQEGA
+25 LTAQQERA
-33 VNANGAEAEAQASQ
+33 TNASSTEAGSQ

-57 DPIASGALNSTS
+57 DPIAPDALNSAS

-91 RFVSSDALNSALDR
+91 RFVSSDALNSTLDR
-105 YRSSSMASKSSAP
+105 SNFMASNSSAP
-118 TSVEFAADATLKKSV
+118 SGAEFAADATLKKIA

-140 FSSEENFK
+140 FSGEENFK
-148 NSDLAGGEN
+148 NFDLAGGQN
-157 SVTSVSLGGENFIYP
+157 SVASVSLNGENFINFT
-172 ASASSKNSTNSTF
+172 SASSKDSTNSTF
-185 ANDEILKSFAA
+185 ANDEILKSSAA
-196 KFDESL
+196 KFDESF

-216 GSDMNGFVSTQS
+216 GSDMNGFVSPQS
-228 RDANM
+228 RDASM
-233 VQNSVKS
+233 AQSSAKS

-266 AHFKELRNDD
+266 VHFKELSNDD

-289 DYFGTAHSKKQDL
+289 DYFSTAHSKKQDL

-318 ATRQQNF
+318 ATQQQNF

-334 PGVRDDELATPQL
+334 PEARDYELATPQL
-347 RNSAAQDMQAESF
+347 RNSAAQDMQAGSF
-360 ASYGAQNSALHQP
+360 ASSGALNSAVRQP
-373 EEARHLGAARQ
+373 EEARYLGAARQ
-384 PQVGDKSKYLTNA
+384 PKASDKSKYLTNA

-421 LNAFEKGDLNARVEL
+421 LNAFEQGDLNARVEL

>member
-25 LAVQQEGA
+25 LAAQQEEA
-33 VNANGAEAEAQASQ
+33 VNANSAEAGSQASQ
-47 DALSPASFAP
+47 DVLSPASFAP
-57 DPIASGALNSTS
+57 DPIAPDALNSTS
-69 APDIASSNA
+69 ALDIASSNA

-91 RFVSSDALNSALDR
+91 RFVSSDALNSAFDH
-105 YRSSSMASKSSAP
+105 SNPMASKSSAP
-118 TSVEFAADATLKKSV
+118 SSAEFAADATLKKSAA
-133 VKDENFT
+133 KDENFT

-148 NSDLAGGEN
+148 NSDLTGGQN
-157 SVTSVSLGGENFIYP
+157 SAASASLNGENFKNS
-172 ASASSKNSTNSTF
+172 ASASGKNSTNSTF
-185 ANDEILKSFAA
+185 ANDEILKNSAA
-196 KFDESL
+196 KFDESF

-216 GSDMNGFVSTQS
+216 GSDMNGFVSPQS
-228 RDANM
+228 RDASIA
-233 VQNSVKS
+233 QSSAES

-266 AHFKELRNDD
+266 ARFKELSNDD

-289 DYFGTAHSKKQDL
+289 DYFSTAHSKKENFS
-302 ASLQAQN
+302 SLQAQN
-309 SAALEIRNA
+309 SVALNIRNVA
-318 ATRQQNF
+318 AQQQNF
-325 VSQPQNFTI
+325 VSQLQNFTT
-334 PGVRDDELATPQL
+334 PEVRNDEFTTPQL
-347 RNSAAQDMQAESF
+347 RNSAAQDMQAGSF
-360 ASYGAQNSALHQP
+360 ASSGAQNSALHQP

-384 PQVGDKSKYLTNA
+384 PQAGDKSKYLANA

-421 LNAFEKGDLNARVEL
+421 LNAFDRGDLNARVEL

>member
-25 LAVQQEGA
+25 LTVQQERA
-33 VNANGAEAEAQASQ
+33 TNANSTEAGSQ
-47 DALSPASFAP
+47 YALSPTSFAP
-57 DPIASGALNSTS
+57 DPIAPDALNSAS
-69 APDIASSNA
+69 APDIASPNA

-83 LDTKNSTS
+83 LNTKNSTS
-91 RFVSSDALNSALDR
+91 RFVSSDALNTAFDHSNP
-105 YRSSSMASKSSAP
+105 MASKSSAP
-118 TSVEFAADATLKKSV
+118 SSAEFAADATLKKSAA
-133 VKDENFT
+133 KDENFT

-148 NSDLAGGEN
+148 NSDLTGGQN
-157 SVTSVSLGGENFIYP
+157 SAASASLNGENFKNS
-172 ASASSKNSTNSTF
+172 ASASGKDSVNTAF
-185 ANDEILKSFAA
+185 ASDEILKSSAA
-196 KFDESL
+196 KFDESF

-216 GSDMNGFVSTQS
+216 GSDMNGFVSPQS

-233 VQNSVKS
+233 AQNSAES
-240 KDFELALNSTDD
+240 KDFELALNSTDG

-276 FGPGSDFKENEAD
+276 FGSGSDFKENEAD

-318 ATRQQNF
+318 AARQQNF

-334 PGVRDDELATPQL
+334 PEARDHELATPQL
-347 RNSAAQDMQAESF
+347 RNSTAQDMQAGSF
-360 ASYGAQNSALHQP
+360 ASYGAKNSAVRQP
-373 EEARHLGAARQ
+373 EEARHLGVARQ
-384 PQVGDKSKYLTNA
+384 AGDKSKYLANA

>member
-25 LAVQQEGA
+25 LAAQQEGA
-33 VNANGAEAEAQASQ
+33 VNANSAEAGSQASQ

-91 RFVSSDALNSALDR
+91 RFVPSDDLNSALDR
-105 YRSSSMASKSSAP
+105 SNALARKNSAP
-118 TSVEFAADATLKKSV
+118 SSVEFAADATLKKSAA
-133 VKDENFT
+133 KDENFT

-148 NSDLAGGEN
+148 NSDLTSSEN
-157 SVTSVSLGGENFIYP
+157 SVVSVSLNGENFINS
-172 ASASSKNSTNSTF
+172 ASASSKDSANSTF
-185 ANDEILKSFAA
+185 ANDGIFKSSAA
-196 KFDESL
+196 KFDESF

-216 GSDMNGFVSTQS
+216 GSDMNGFVSPQS
-228 RDANM
+228 RDANIA
-233 VQNSVKS
+233 QSSAKS
-240 KDFELALNSTDD
+240 KDFELALLNSTDD
-252 DSQSEQDLTPRILG
+252 DSKSKQDLMPRILG
-266 AHFKELRNDD
+266 AHFKELSNDD
-276 FGPGSDFKENEAD
+276 FGPGSDFKENEVD
-289 DYFGTAHSKKQDL
+289 DYFSAAYSKKQDF

-309 SAALEIRNA
+309 SAALNIRNA
-318 ATRQQNF
+318 AAQQQNF
-325 VSQPQNFTI
+325 VSQPQNFTM
-334 PGVRDDELATPQL
+334 PEARDDELATPQL
-347 RNSAAQDMQAESF
+347 RNSAKQDMQAGSL
-360 ASYGAQNSALHQP
+360 ASSGAQNSAVRQL

-384 PQVGDKSKYLTNA
+384 AGDKSKYLANA

>member
-25 LAVQQEGA
+25 LAAQQEGA
-33 VNANGAEAEAQASQ
+33 VNANSAEAEAQASQ
-47 DALSPASFAP
+47 DALSPASFAL
-57 DPIASGALNSTS
+57 DPIASGALNSAS
-69 APDIASSNA
+69 APNIASSNA

-83 LDTKNSTS
+83 LDTKNFTS
-91 RFVSSDALNSALDR
+91 RFVSSDALNSAFDH
-105 YRSSSMASKSSAP
+105 SNSMASNSSTP
-118 TSVEFAADATLKKSV
+118 SGTEFVADATLKKSA

-148 NSDLAGGEN
+148 NSDLAGGKN
-157 SVTSVSLGGENFIYP
+157 SVASVSLNGENFINST
-172 ASASSKNSTNSTF
+172 SASGKNSANSTF
-185 ANDEILKSFAA
+185 ASDEILKSSAA
-196 KFDESL
+196 KFDESF

-216 GSDMNGFVSTQS
+216 GSDMNGFVSPQS

-233 VQNSVKS
+233 AQSSAES

-252 DSQSEQDLTPRILG
+252 DSQSKQDLTPRILG
-266 AHFKELRNDD
+266 AHFKELSNDD
-276 FGPGSDFKENEAD
+276 FGPGSDFKESEAD

-318 ATRQQNF
+318 AVQQQNF
-325 VSQPQNFTI
+325 VSQPQNFTM
-334 PGVRDDELATPQL
+334 PEARDDELATPQL
-347 RNSAAQDMQAESF
+347 RNSAKQDVQAGGF
-360 ASYGAQNSALHQP
+360 ASSGALNSATCQP

-384 PQVGDKSKYLTNA
+384 AGDKSKYLANA

>member
-25 LAVQQEGA
+25 LTAQQEG
-33 VNANGAEAEAQASQ
+33 VTNANSAEAEAQ
-47 DALSPASFAP
+47 DALSPASFTP
-57 DPIASGALNSTS
+57 DPIASSTLNSAS

-83 LDTKNSTS
+83 LDTKNFTS
-91 RFVSSDALNSALDR
+91 RFVSSDALNSAFDH
-105 YRSSSMASKSSAP
+105 SNSMASKSSAP
-118 TSVEFAADATLKKSV
+118 SSAEFAADATLKKSA

-148 NSDLAGGEN
+148 NSDLTGGQN
-157 SVTSVSLGGENFIYP
+157 SAASASPNGENFKNS
-172 ASASSKNSTNSTF
+172 ASASGKNSANSTF
-185 ANDEILKSFAA
+185 ANDKILKSSAA

-216 GSDMNGFVSTQS
+216 GSDMNGFISPQS
-228 RDANM
+228 RDASIA
-233 VQNSVKS
+233 QSSVES
-240 KDFELALNSTDD
+240 KDLELALNSTDD
-252 DSQSEQDLTPRILG
+252 DSQSKQDLTPRILG
-266 AHFKELRNDD
+266 AHFKELSNDD
-276 FGPGSDFKENEAD
+276 FGPGSDFKESEAD

-309 SAALEIRNA
+309 SVALNIRNA
-318 ATRQQNF
+318 AVQQQNC
-325 VSQPQNFTI
+325 VSQSQNFMTH
-334 PGVRDDELATPQL
+334 GVRDDELVTPQL
-347 RNSAAQDMQAESF
+347 RNSAKQDVQAGGF
-360 ASYGAQNSALHQP
+360 ASYGALNSALHQP

-384 PQVGDKSKYLTNA
+384 AGDKSKYLANA

>member
-1 MYENELEDI
+1 I

-25 LAVQQEGA
+25 LTAQQEGA

-57 DPIASGALNSTS
+57 DTIAPDALNSTS

-91 RFVSSDALNSALDR
+91 RFVPSDDLNSALDR
-105 YRSSSMASKSSAP
+105 SNALARKNSAP
-118 TSVEFAADATLKKSV
+118 SGTEFTADATLKKSAA
-133 VKDENFT
+133 KDENFT
-140 FSSEENFK
+140 FSGEENFK
-148 NSDLAGGEN
+148 NSDLAGGQN
-157 SVTSVSLGGENFIYP
+157 SVASVSLNGENFKNS
-172 ASASSKNSTNSTF
+172 ASASGKDSANSTF
-185 ANDEILKSFAA
+185 ANDGILKSSAA
-196 KFDESL
+196 KFDESF

-216 GSDMNGFVSTQS
+216 GSDMNGFVSPQS
-228 RDANM
+228 RDASM
-233 VQNSVKS
+233 AQSSAKS

-252 DSQSEQDLTPRILG
+252 NSQSKQDLTPRILG
-266 AHFKELRNDD
+266 AHFKELSNDD
-276 FGPGSDFKENEAD
+276 FGPGSDFKESEAN
-289 DYFGTAHSKKQDL
+289 DYFGTVHSKKQDFS
-302 ASLQAQN
+302 SLQAQN
-309 SAALEIRNA
+309 SVALNIRNA
-318 ATRQQNF
+318 ATQQQNF
-325 VSQPQNFTI
+325 VSQPQNFTM
-334 PGVRDDELATPQL
+334 PEARDDELATPQL
-347 RNSAAQDMQAESF
+347 CNSAAQDMQAGSL
-360 ASYGAQNSALHQP
+360 ASSGAKNSAVRQL
-373 EEARHLGAARQ
+373 EEARHFGAARQ
-384 PQVGDKSKYLTNA
+384 AGDKSKYLANA

-455 SK
+455 PK

>member
-25 LAVQQEGA
+25 LAAQQEGA
-33 VNANGAEAEAQASQ
+33 VNANSAEAEAQASQ
-47 DALSPASFAP
+47 DTLNPASFAP
-57 DPIASGALNSTS
+57 DLIAPDALNSTS
-69 APDIASSNA
+69 VPDIASPNA

-83 LDTKNSTS
+83 
-91 RFVSSDALNSALDR
+91 RFVSSNALNSVLDHSNALAR
-105 YRSSSMASKSSAP
+105 KNSAHSS
-118 TSVEFAADATLKKSV
+118 TEFTAGATLKKSAA
-133 VKDENFT
+133 KDENFT
-140 FSSEENFK
+140 FSGEENFK
-148 NSDLAGGEN
+148 NSDLTSSEN
-157 SVTSVSLGGENFIYP
+157 SVASVSLNEENFIN
-172 ASASSKNSTNSTF
+172 SASVNGKNSTF
-185 ANDEILKSFAA
+185 ANDEILKSSTA
-196 KFDESL
+196 KFDESF
-202 RDLSGIA
+202 RDLSDIA

-216 GSDMNGFVSTQS
+216 GSDMNGFASPQS
-228 RDANM
+228 RDASIA
-233 VQNSVKS
+233 QSSAES

-266 AHFKELRNDD
+266 AHFKELSNDD
-276 FGPGSDFKENEAD
+276 FGSGSDFKENEVD

-309 SAALEIRNA
+309 FAALEIRNA
-318 ATRQQNF
+318 AVQQQNF
-325 VSQPQNFTI
+325 VSQPQNFTT
-334 PGVRDDELATPQL
+334 PEVRDDELATPQL
-347 RNSAAQDMQAESF
+347 RNSAAQDMQAGSF
-360 ASYGAQNSALHQP
+360 ASSGAQNSALRQP
-373 EEARHLGAARQ
+373 EAARHLGAARQ
-384 PQVGDKSKYLTNA
+384 AGDKSKYLANT

>member
-10 IEAVNEMKAQKRAQD
+10 IEAVNEMKAQKRVQD

-33 VNANGAEAEAQASQ
+33 VNANGAEAEAQVSH

-57 DPIASGALNSTS
+57 DPIASSTLNSAS
-69 APDIASSNA
+69 ALDIASSNA

-83 LDTKNSTS
+83 LDTKNFTS
-91 RFVSSDALNSALDR
+91 RFVSSDALNSTLDR
-105 YRSSSMASKSSAP
+105 SNSLQSKSSAP
-118 TSVEFAADATLKKSV
+118 SSAKFAADATLKKSA

-148 NSDLAGGEN
+148 NFDLAGGEN
-157 SVTSVSLGGENFIYP
+157 SVASVSLGGENFIN
-172 ASASSKNSTNSTF
+172 SASVSSKDSANTTLT
-185 ANDEILKSFAA
+185 NDEILKSSAA
-196 KFDESL
+196 KFDESF

-216 GSDMNGFVSTQS
+216 GSDMNGFVSPQS
-228 RDANM
+228 RDASIP
-233 VQNSVKS
+233 QSSAES

-266 AHFKELRNDD
+266 AHFKELSNDD

-289 DYFGTAHSKKQDL
+289 DYFGTVHSKKQDL

-325 VSQPQNFTI
+325 VSQSQNFTM
-334 PGVRDDELATPQL
+334 PGVRGDELATPQL
-347 RNSAAQDMQAESF
+347 RNSTAQDMQAGGF
-360 ASYGAQNSALHQP
+360 ASSGAKNSATCHP
-373 EEARHLGAARQ
+373 EAARHLGAARQ
-384 PQVGDKSKYLTNA
+384 AGDKSKYLANT

>member
-10 IEAVNEMKAQKRAQD
+10 IEAVNEMKVQKRAQD

-33 VNANGAEAEAQASQ
+33 VNANGAEAEAQTSQ
-47 DALSPASFAP
+47 YALSPTSFAP
-57 DPIASGALNSTS
+57 DLIAPDVLNSTS

-91 RFVSSDALNSALDR
+91 RFVSSNALNSALDR
-105 YRSSSMASKSSAP
+105 SKALTRKSSVLSS
-118 TSVEFAADATLKKSV
+118 TEFAADATLKKSAA
-133 VKDENFT
+133 KDENFT

-148 NSDLAGGEN
+148 NSDLTGGQN
-157 SVTSVSLGGENFIYP
+157 SAASASLNGENFKNS
-172 ASASSKNSTNSTF
+172 ASASGKDSVNTAF
-185 ANDEILKSFAA
+185 ASDEILKSSTA
-196 KFDESL
+196 KFDESF

-216 GSDMNGFVSTQS
+216 GSDMNGFISSQS
-228 RDANM
+228 RDASIA
-233 VQNSVKS
+233 QSYAES

-252 DSQSEQDLTPRILG
+252 DSQSKQDLTPCILG
-266 AHFKELRNDD
+266 AHFKELSNDD
-276 FGPGSDFKENEAD
+276 FGPGSDFKENEVD
-289 DYFGTAHSKKQDL
+289 DCFSTAHSKKQDF

-309 SAALEIRNA
+309 SAALNIRNA
-318 ATRQQNF
+318 AAQQQNF

-334 PGVRDDELATPQL
+334 PEARDDELATPQL
-347 RNSAAQDMQAESF
+347 CNSAAQDMQAGSF
-360 ASYGAQNSALHQP
+360 VSSGAKNSATCHP
-373 EEARHLGAARQ
+373 EAVRHFGAARQ
-384 PQVGDKSKYLTNA
+384 AGDKSKYLANA

>member
-1 MYENELEDI
+1 MYENELENI

-25 LAVQQEGA
+25 LAAQQEGA
-33 VNANGAEAEAQASQ
+33 VNANSAEAGSQTSQ
-47 DALSPASFAP
+47 DALSPASFTP
-57 DPIASGALNSTS
+57 DPIAPDALNSTS

-91 RFVSSDALNSALDR
+91 RFVPSDDLNSALDR
-105 YRSSSMASKSSAP
+105 SNALARKNSAP
-118 TSVEFAADATLKKSV
+118 SGTEFTADATLKKSAA
-133 VKDENFT
+133 KDENFT
-140 FSSEENFK
+140 FSGEENFK
-148 NSDLAGGEN
+148 NSDLTSSEN
-157 SVTSVSLGGENFIYP
+157 SVVSVSLNGENFINS
-172 ASASSKNSTNSTF
+172 ASASGKDSANTAF
-185 ANDEILKSFAA
+185 ANDEILKSSAA
-196 KFDESL
+196 KFDESF

-216 GSDMNGFVSTQS
+216 GSDMNGFISPQS
-228 RDANM
+228 RDTSIPRSSAE
-233 VQNSVKS
+233 S

-266 AHFKELRNDD
+266 AHFKELSNDD

-309 SAALEIRNA
+309 SVALNIRNA

-325 VSQPQNFTI
+325 VSQPQNFTT

-347 RNSAAQDMQAESF
+347 RNSAAQDMQVGSL
-360 ASYGAQNSALHQP
+360 ASSGAQNSATCQP

-384 PQVGDKSKYLTNA
+384 AGDKSKYLANA

-421 LNAFEKGDLNARVEL
+421 LNAFENGDLNARVEL

-455 SK
+455 PK

>member
-25 LAVQQEGA
+25 LAAQQEGA
-33 VNANGAEAEAQASQ
+33 ANANSAEAEVQASQ
-47 DALSPASFAP
+47 YALSPASFAQ

-69 APDIASSNA
+69 ALDIASSNA

-83 LDTKNSTS
+83 LDTKNSTL
-91 RFVSSDALNSALDR
+91 RFVSSDALNSTLDR
-105 YRSSSMASKSSAP
+105 SNFMSSNSSAP
-118 TSVEFAADATLKKSV
+118 SGAEFAADATLKKSAA
-133 VKDENFT
+133 KDENFT

-148 NSDLAGGEN
+148 NSDLASSEN
-157 SVTSVSLGGENFIYP
+157 SVASVSLNGENFINS
-172 ASASSKNSTNSTF
+172 ASASSKDSVNTAF
-185 ANDEILKSFAA
+185 ASDEILKSSAV
-196 KFDESL
+196 KFDESF

-216 GSDMNGFVSTQS
+216 GSDMNGFVSPQS
-228 RDANM
+228 RDASM
-233 VQNSVKS
+233 AQSSAKS

-266 AHFKELRNDD
+266 AHFKELSNDD
-276 FGPGSDFKENEAD
+276 FGPGSDFKESEAD

-318 ATRQQNF
+318 AVQQQNF
-325 VSQPQNFTI
+325 VSQPQNFTM
-334 PGVRDDELATPQL
+334 PEARDDELATPQL
-347 RNSAAQDMQAESF
+347 RNSAVQDMQAGSF
-360 ASYGAQNSALHQP
+360 ASSGAKNSATCQP

-384 PQVGDKSKYLTNA
+384 AGDKSKYLANA
-397 DFKISSEAEFLSA
+397 DFTISSEAEFLSA

>member
-10 IEAVNEMKAQKRAQD
+10 IEAVNEMKAQRRAQD
-25 LAVQQEGA
+25 LVAQQEGA
-33 VNANGAEAEAQASQ
+33 ANANSAEAEAQASQ
-47 DALSPASFAP
+47 DALSPASFAL

-91 RFVSSDALNSALDR
+91 RFVSSDALNSTLDR
-105 YRSSSMASKSSAP
+105 SNFMAGDSSAP
-118 TSVEFAADATLKKSV
+118 SSVEFAADATLKKSAA
-133 VKDENFT
+133 KDENFT

-148 NSDLAGGEN
+148 NSDLTSSEN
-157 SVTSVSLGGENFIYP
+157 SVVSVSLNGGNFINSI
-172 ASASSKNSTNSTF
+172 SASGKDSVNTAF
-185 ANDEILKSFAA
+185 ASDEILKSSTA
-196 KFDESL
+196 KFDESF

-216 GSDMNGFVSTQS
+216 GSDMNGFVSPQS

-233 VQNSVKS
+233 VQNSAES
-240 KDFELALNSTDD
+240 KDFELVLINSTDD

-289 DYFGTAHSKKQDL
+289 DYFGTAHSKKQDF

-309 SAALEIRNA
+309 SAALNIRNA
-318 ATRQQNF
+318 AAQQQNF

-334 PGVRDDELATPQL
+334 PEARDHELATPQL
-347 RNSAAQDMQAESF
+347 RNSAKQDMQAGSF
-360 ASYGAQNSALHQP
+360 ASYGAKNSAVRQP
-373 EEARHLGAARQ
+373 EEARHLGAVRQ
-384 PQVGDKSKYLTNA
+384 AGDKSKYLANA

>member
-25 LAVQQEGA
+25 LTAQQEGA
-33 VNANGAEAEAQASQ
+33 TNANSAEAEAQTSQ
-47 DALSPASFAP
+47 YALSPASFVP
-57 DPIASGALNSTS
+57 DPIAPDALNSAS
-69 APDIASSNA
+69 ALDIASPNA

-91 RFVSSDALNSALDR
+91 RFVSSDALNSTFDH
-105 YRSSSMASKSSAP
+105 SNSMASKSSAP
-118 TSVEFAADATLKKSV
+118 SSVEFAADATLKKSAA
-133 VKDENFT
+133 KDENFT
-140 FSSEENFK
+140 FSGEENFK
-148 NSDLAGGEN
+148 NFDLAGGKN
-157 SVTSVSLGGENFIYP
+157 SVASVSLNGENFINSI
-172 ASASSKNSTNSTF
+172 SASGKNSANTIF
-185 ANDEILKSFAA
+185 ASDEILKSSAA
-196 KFDESL
+196 KFDESF

-216 GSDMNGFVSTQS
+216 GSDMNGFASPQS
-228 RDANM
+228 RDASM
-233 VQNSVKS
+233 AQSSAES

-252 DSQSEQDLTPRILG
+252 DSQGEQDLTPRILG
-266 AHFKELRNDD
+266 AHFKELSNDD
-276 FGPGSDFKENEAD
+276 FGSGSDFKENEAD

-325 VSQPQNFTI
+325 VSQPHNFTI
-334 PGVRDDELATPQL
+334 PGVRGDELATPQL

-384 PQVGDKSKYLTNA
+384 PQAGDKSKYLANA

-455 SK
+455 PK

>member
-25 LAVQQEGA
+25 LAVQQERA
-33 VNANGAEAEAQASQ
+33 ANANSAEAEAQASQ
-47 DALSPASFAP
+47 YALSPTSFAP
-57 DPIASGALNSTS
+57 DPIAPDALNSIS
-69 APDIASSNA
+69 APDIASPNA

-83 LDTKNSTS
+83 LDTKNFTS
-91 RFVSSDALNSALDR
+91 RFVSSDALNSAFDH
-105 YRSSSMASKSSAP
+105 SNPMASKSSAP
-118 TSVEFAADATLKKSV
+118 SSAEFTADATLKKSAA
-133 VKDENFT
+133 KDENFT
-140 FSSEENFK
+140 FSGEENFK
-148 NSDLAGGEN
+148 NSDLAGGQN
-157 SVTSVSLGGENFIYP
+157 SVASVSLNGENFINSV
-172 ASASSKNSTNSTF
+172 SASGKDSANTAF
-185 ANDEILKSFAA
+185 ANDEILKSSAA
-196 KFDESL
+196 KFDESF

-216 GSDMNGFVSTQS
+216 GSDMNGFISPQS
-228 RDANM
+228 RDTSMA
-233 VQNSVKS
+233 QSSAES

-252 DSQSEQDLTPRILG
+252 DSQGEQDLTPRILG
-266 AHFKELRNDD
+266 AHFKELSNDD
-276 FGPGSDFKENEAD
+276 FGPGSDLKENEAD
-289 DYFGTAHSKKQDL
+289 DYFSTAYSKKQDL

-309 SAALEIRNA
+309 SVALNIRNA

-325 VSQPQNFTI
+325 VSQPQNFTM
-334 PGVRDDELATPQL
+334 PGMRGDELATSQL
-347 RNSAAQDMQAESF
+347 RNSAAQDMQAGSF
-360 ASYGAQNSALHQP
+360 ASYGVKNYATCQL

-384 PQVGDKSKYLTNA
+384 AGDKSKYLANA

>member
-25 LAVQQEGA
+25 LAAQQEGA
-33 VNANGAEAEAQASQ
+33 ANANSAEAEVQASQ
-47 DALSPASFAP
+47 YALSSASFAP

-91 RFVSSDALNSALDR
+91 RFVSSDALNSAFDH
-105 YRSSSMASKSSAP
+105 SNSMASKSSAP
-118 TSVEFAADATLKKSV
+118 SSAEFAADATLKKSAA
-133 VKDENFT
+133 KDENFT

-148 NSDLAGGEN
+148 NSDLTSSEN
-157 SVTSVSLGGENFIYP
+157 SVASVSLNEENFIN
-172 ASASSKNSTNSTF
+172 SASVNGKNSTNSTF
-185 ANDEILKSFAA
+185 ANDEILKSSAA
-196 KFDESL
+196 KFDESF

-216 GSDMNGFVSTQS
+216 GSDMNGFASPQS
-228 RDANM
+228 RDASIA
-233 VQNSVKS
+233 QSSAES

-252 DSQSEQDLTPRILG
+252 GSQSEQDLTPRILG
-266 AHFKELRNDD
+266 AHFKELSNDD
-276 FGPGSDFKENEAD
+276 FGPGSDFKENEVD
-289 DYFGTAHSKKQDL
+289 DYFGTAHSKKQDFS
-302 ASLQAQN
+302 SLQAQN

-318 ATRQQNF
+318 AARQQNF
-325 VSQPQNFTI
+325 VSQSQNFTI
-334 PGVRDDELATPQL
+334 PGVRDDELATLQL
-347 RNSAAQDMQAESF
+347 RNSAKQDMQAGSL
-360 ASYGAQNSALHQP
+360 ASYGAKNSAVRQP

-384 PQVGDKSKYLTNA
+384 AGDKSKYLANA